1 VVKGSALTCRV
12 ELLRTQHCGKSGGP
26 YQYPRRPLRNCIGPT
41 ISASSDGIIRLM
53 RQGRQRAV
61 VPNGARRPVVEGQV
75 RRDVQP
81 GRAWLVTTD
90 GIEDVQDLGLWLDVN
105 AVRRQTG
112 PRRMVQERSG
122 TARLCSVRT
131 CDLTCPGAGRRTAP
145 PHRDAEVPRTCRHRP
160 PPLSPCVSLAVDGGH
175 FVRPWELT
183 SCHPCRRLVPPPP

>member
-81 GRAWLVTTD
+81 GRAVARDDRRNRGRPGSRPVARCQRRPPAD
-90 GIEDVQDLGLWLDVN
+90 GSTAN
-105 AVRRQTG
+105 G
-112 PRRMVQERSG
+112 PG
-122 TARLCSVRT
+122 TFR
-131 CDLTCPGAGRRTAP
+131 DRTAMFSPDVRSHLSRGGEDDSAAP
-145 PHRDAEVPRTCRHRP
+145 PRCRG
-160 PPLSPCVSLAVDGGH
+160 SSD
-175 FVRPWELT
+175 
-183 SCHPCRRLVPPPP
+183 VPPPPATAEPVRLSSS